1 MYLQYAI
8 GAAIAVLVA
17 WLGWQAWKQWRPK
30 SPPTQADIDAIIKN
44 ANTDHS
50 AADDLIADLAAWVR
64 VDGIDAV
71 HEDSDARAAMDVI
84 LHTIVR
90 GEVPDGE

>member
-1 MYLQYAI
+1 MHLQYAL
-8 GAAIAVLVA
+8 GAAIAVLAA

-30 SPPTQADIDAIIKN
+30 RTWSVTIPATL
-44 ANTDHS
+44 DHTP
-50 AADDLIADLAAWVR
+50 ADDLIADLAAWVR